1 MTVLEWLGGLVAL
14 ALGFLATSRS
24 LERSLGKRIDDLNAK
39 VEQVRAEGEKAH
51 ATIGQAIR
59 ETEKRI
65 VKMLGKR
72 IDDQGKRIEDQGKRI
87 EDLKDYLGDRIQDL
101 REVTSERIQ
110 DLKEVLASRR

>member
-72 IDDQGKRIEDQGKRI
+72 IDDQGKRIED
-87 EDLKDYLGDRIQDL
+87 LKDYLGDRIQDL